1 MSGEKRHY
9 KRLKGSA
16 TAFIE
21 LMGPNVD
28 APDGAPIIICDSLDI
43 SQAGVRVCVDTFIEP
58 GTILQ
63 LGLQLAGIDQTLYMV
78 GEVRWAKRTD
88 SGEGYSIGFELME
101 SDGTDIHKWRS
112 LLERHSALT

>member
-1 MSGEKRHY
+1 VSEEKRHY
-9 KRLKGSA
+9 KRLRGSA

-28 APDGAPIIICDSLDI
+28 APDRAPIIICDSLDI
-43 SQAGVRVCVDTFIEP
+43 SPAGVRVCVDTFIEP

-63 LGLQLAGIDQTLYMV
+63 LGLQLAGLDQTLYMV
-78 GEVRWAKRTD
+78 AEVRWAKPTE

-101 SDGTDIHKWRS
+101 SDGTDLERWRS
-112 LLERHSALT
+112 LLERHSDPT